1 MRVQKMKALGVMA
14 AGAAVL
20 MASATGVAKPKPKV
34 TIEGTLG
41 VNASLSH
48 KVLPNYQ
55 STEVF
60 ASIKIKAREFV
71 SEERVPLNIALVV
84 DRSSSMAGQKIVQ
97 ARAAASELLNVLGP
111 QDRLS
116 LISYSSDVSV
126 DVTSMKVTPGNLPA
140 FRQAIEELQP
150 GGYTNLSGGFEQGCE
165 MVSNTIQEG
174 SVNRVILM
182 SDGQANRGV
191 TEIGGLERMADACLK
206 NGVSLTT
213 VGMGLDYNEDLMTA
227 MARKGAGNYHFIE
240 NGSRMARVFQHEATG
255 LAGTVA
261 RKTWLRV
268 DMAPGVELLKVHGYS
283 HKIDGNTVRIPLSE
297 FASKQEKD
305 ILMRLSV
312 SAQKKGDRPV
322 ISFRLS
328 YDDVLNDTKVKANS
342 KLIASVSG
350 SKAVVVKNVEKKV
363 VDHAQRVEVAESMD
377 EAMTAY
383 ERGDQDRAQK
393 VLEAQRARMNA
404 QRAEFDFEDDA
415 SYGRVEGEL
424 QDMSSTIKNNSASS
438 SSGKKLRKAK
448 KKRSYDIM
456 NSAKAF

>member
-1 MRVQKMKALGVMA
+1 MSVHRIHLI
-14 AGAAVL
+14 GAAVAAATM
-20 MASATGVAKPKPKV
+20 MAAPAAAKPKPSV
-34 TIEGTLG
+34 QIEGTLG

-55 STEVF
+55 ATEVF
-60 ASIKIKAREFV
+60 ASIKIMAREFV

-97 ARAAASELLNVLGP
+97 ARTAASELLKVLGP

-116 LISYSSDVSV
+116 LISYSSEVSV
-126 DVTSMKVTPGNLPA
+126 DVTSMNVTPGNMAA
-140 FRQAIEELQP
+140 FQDAIKQLQP
-150 GGYTNLSGGFEQGCE
+150 GGYTNLSGGFTKGCE

-191 TEIGGLERMADACLK
+191 TEIRDLGKMADGCLK

-240 NGSRMARVFQHEATG
+240 DGSKMASVFEHEATG

-261 RKTWLRV
+261 RKAWLRV

-283 HKIDGNTVRIPLSE
+283 HKIDGNTVRVPLSE
-297 FASKQEKD
+297 FASRQEKD

-312 SAQKKGDRPV
+312 SAQEKGDRPV
-322 ISFRLS
+322 LTFRLT
-328 YDDVLNDTKVKANS
+328 YEDVLNDRKAKASS
-342 KLIASVSG
+342 KLVASVSA
-350 SKAVVVKNVEKKV
+350 SKAVVVKNVEKDV
-363 VDHAQRVEVAESMD
+363 VDHAQRVEVAETMD

-383 ERGDQDRAQK
+383 ERGDQGRAQK
-393 VLEAQRARMNA
+393 VLEEQRARMNS
-404 QRAEFDFEDDA
+404 QQAEYDFDGD
-415 SYGRVEGEL
+415 SYGRVDSEL
-424 QDMSSTIKNNSASS
+424 KAMSSSVKKNSS
-438 SSGKKLRKAK
+438 SSTEGKKLRKSK

-456 NSAKAF
+456 NSAEMF